1 MTYPVSKLDGCGCS
15 ADLIKMLKSNKIRT
29 TRTLLE
35 AAKTPK
41 ARQQLA
47 DRTGVDAKQILRL
60 ANAADR
66 MRIKGIGKENAELL
80 EAAGVNTVR
89 ELKYRNPE
97 KLASAMA
104 EANKKRKLVRTPP
117 SAKSVERWIE
127 QAKTIA
133 IKISY

>member
-1 MTYPVSKLDGCGCS
+1 MTYPISRLDGCGCT
-15 ADLIKMLKSNKIRT
+15 AELVKILKSNKIRT

-41 ARQQLA
+41 GRQQLA
-47 DRTGVDAKQILRL
+47 DRTGIDAKHILRL

-66 MRIKGIGKENAELL
+66 MRIKGVGKENAELL

-97 KLASAMA
+97 NLAGALA
-104 EANKKRKLVRTPP
+104 EANRKRKLVRTPP
-117 SAKSVERWIE
+117 SAKAVGRWIDE
-127 QAKTIA
+127 AKKIQ

>member
-1 MTYPVSKLDGCGCS
+1 MTYPISKLDGCGCNV
-15 ADLIKMLKSNKIRT
+15 DLIRVLKSHKIRT
-29 TRTLLE
+29 TARLLE
-35 AAKTPK
+35 AAKTPR

-47 DRTGVDAKQILRL
+47 ERTGIDAKHILRL

-66 MRIKGIGKENAELL
+66 MRIKGVGKENAELL

-97 KLASAMA
+97 NLAQALA
-104 EANKKRKLVRTPP
+104 EANRKRKLVRVPP
-117 SAKSVERWIE
+117 SAKLVGRWIE
-127 QAKTIA
+127 EAKTIQ